1 MNLINKL
8 LLLVFLSCACVPVK
22 KQLLVQNKLDEQKTV
37 PLNSIVN
44 KIEESPEEYV
54 LQKDDIVSVKISSI
68 ALSEANFFEAGAIQ
82 NENNRNI
89 DPALTG
95 YAIARDGTIQLP
107 EIGRIQIENLT
118 IKEAEEKISGIAANY
133 VESPTV
139 YIRLLNFRISILGE
153 VIRQGTFPTFNTDM
167 TILEAIGLGFGLT
180 EFADNSKVKVIR
192 TVNDVSQIGYVNLLD
207 ENLISSQFYHLQPND
222 VIVVPPLKA
231 KNFRSNNSRN
241 ISLIL
246 NVLTTLTTVVLLI
259 DRL

>member
-1 MNLINKL
+1 
-8 LLLVFLSCACVPVK
+8 
-22 KQLLVQNKLDEQKTV
+22 
-37 PLNSIVN
+37 
-44 KIEESPEEYV
+44 
-54 LQKDDIVSVKISSI
+54 
-68 ALSEANFFEAGAIQ
+68 
-82 NENNRNI
+82 
-89 DPALTG
+89 
-95 YAIARDGTIQLP
+95 
-107 EIGRIQIENLT
+107 
-118 IKEAEEKISGIAANY
+118 
-133 VESPTV
+133 
-139 YIRLLNFRISILGE
+139 
-153 VIRQGTFPTFNTDM
+153 M

-231 KNFRSNNSRN
+231 KNFRRNNSRN